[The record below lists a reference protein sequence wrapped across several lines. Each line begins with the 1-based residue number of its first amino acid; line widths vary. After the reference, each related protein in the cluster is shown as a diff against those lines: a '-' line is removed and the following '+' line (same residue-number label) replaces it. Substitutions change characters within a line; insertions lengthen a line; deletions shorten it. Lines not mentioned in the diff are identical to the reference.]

1 MANMLLGISAVG
13 TLKPSSFGIRRQV
26 RKKKL
31 MQSRR
36 ALARRSRNQNR
47 KSHAKTQRRQ
57 GRTGLENLPRNE
69 RSFEM
74 ALQREDR

>member
-31 MQSRR
+31 TQSR
-36 ALARRSRNQNR
+36 
-47 KSHAKTQRRQ
+47 KGKTK
-57 GRTGLENLPRNE
+57 LILPP
-69 RSFEM
+69 
-74 ALQREDR
+74 

>member
-36 ALARRSRNQNR
+36 ALSAAEPQPKQKISRKDLARRSRNQILCG
-47 KSHAKTQRRQ
+47 SA
-57 GRTGLENLPRNE
+57 GRGDHR
-69 RSFEM
+69 
-74 ALQREDR
+74 